1 MMSRSKD
8 NLHPIGEVIRELLN
22 TYHLQTR
29 FEEASVIGSWDR
41 VVGAPVAKRTR
52 QLYIRNRIL
61 YIRLDSPSL
70 KNDFLLNKSHV
81 LELLRKEFGPDSVAD
96 LVLL

>member
-1 MMSRSKD
+1 MSRSNNKIQ
-8 NLHPIGEVIRELLN
+8 PIGEVIREMLN
-22 TYHLQTR
+22 TYHLGAK
-29 FEEASVIGSWDR
+29 FDEANVIGAWEK

-52 QLYIRNRIL
+52 QLYIRGKIL

-70 KNDFLLNKSHV
+70 KNDFLLNKPHV
-81 LELLRKEFGPDSVAD
+81 LDLLRKEFGADSVAD

>member
-1 MMSRSKD
+1 MNRSKD
-8 NLHPIGEVIRELLN
+8 NLHSIGEVIRELLH
-22 TYHLQTR
+22 TYHLETR
-29 FEEASVIGSWDR
+29 FDEANVIGSWDK

-52 QLYIRNRIL
+52 QLYIRNKIL
-61 YIRLDSPSL
+61 FIRLDSPSL

-81 LELLRKEFGPDSVAD
+81 LELLRKEYGPDSVAD